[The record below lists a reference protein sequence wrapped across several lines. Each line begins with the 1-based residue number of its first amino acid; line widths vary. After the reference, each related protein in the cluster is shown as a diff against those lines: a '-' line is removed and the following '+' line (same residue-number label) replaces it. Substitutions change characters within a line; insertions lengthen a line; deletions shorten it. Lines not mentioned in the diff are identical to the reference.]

1 MIYIFKKD
9 INKENIKFA
18 DGESVDAK
26 WVNIDEFVKMFN
38 NDEIVYNVDF
48 NAEDYEKS
56 LILLGLK

>member
-1 MIYIFKKD
+1 MVEHYY
-9 INKENIKFA
+9 
-18 DGESVDAK
+18 SVDAK